1 MAKASNRV
9 KRTRGKPLEAGQD
22 DRRQVGRPKGSVNR
36 YTAALKDAILL
47 SARFRVDA
55 CCCSQAIEQL
65 AGGHAESLGEK
76 AMELALGGDVAC
88 LRHDARSGLSFLI
101 SGSSEHFRLR

>member
-47 SARFRVDA
+47 SLNSSGRLLL
-55 CCCSQAIEQL
+55 L
-65 AGGHAESLGEK
+65 AGDRTASRRPRQ
-76 AMELALGGDVAC
+76 VT
-88 LRHDARSGLSFLI
+88 R
-101 SGSSEHFRLR
+101 